1 MDGAEQLWVKNNTRG
16 VNRLI
21 DKALEVSK
29 AIALIAFC

>member
-1 MDGAEQLWVKNNTRG
+1 MRG